1 MPIQKIKG
9 MYRWGKTGKLYRSK
23 KKARIQGIA
32 ITLSK
37 LRREGRII

>member
-23 KKARIQGIA
+23 KKAIKQMIA
-32 ITLSK
+32 IK
-37 LRREGRII
+37 LNSNGGNK